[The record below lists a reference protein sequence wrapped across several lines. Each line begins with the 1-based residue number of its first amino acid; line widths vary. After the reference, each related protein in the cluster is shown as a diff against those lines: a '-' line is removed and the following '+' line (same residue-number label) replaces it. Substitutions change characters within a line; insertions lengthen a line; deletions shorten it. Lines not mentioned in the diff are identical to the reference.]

1 MQIPAGTTVFCIIDA
16 LTFHED
22 NKARR
27 RDALALVQTL
37 ADLTESCVGDEHCIF
52 KVLLTCPGISRA
64 LYKELAKADVI
75 WMPKNVRARGGFT
88 SMKWSASAGKDL
100 GRLSRQESD

>member
-1 MQIPAGTTVFCIIDA
+1 MQIPARTTVFCVIDA

-22 NKARR
+22 NKVRC
-27 RDALALVQTL
+27 RDALTLVKTL
-37 ADLTESCVGDEHCIF
+37 ADLTEFCIGDEHCTF

-75 WMPKNVRARGGFT
+75 WMPKNVRFH
-88 SMKWSASAGKDL
+88 
-100 GRLSRQESD
+100 EHEVEC